1 MQKWKI
7 TGILATLIIVFSL
20 PLYVLKERKR
30 LSAPEEIHSATFVTS
45 SACAKCH
52 KKEYEEWQDSH
63 HARAMAVANDE
74 TVLGDFDDA
83 VFEKQGVQSRFY
95 RRDGR
100 FFVHTRGSK
109 GEMAEFEI
117 THTFGWYPLQQYLI
131 PFPGGRMQCLPIAW
145 DDREK
150 KWFHLYPDLDLDPA
164 EWIYWTN
171 QGQNWNSMC
180 ADCHSTDLKKNY
192 DPVADTYNTQWAEIN
207 VGCEACHGPGSKHL
221 AWGELPEPARPQDDD
236 GLLVQT
242 SEISNRQQVELCA
255 PCHSRRSMLG
265 DYSHLQQNLLDTE
278 TPRLLEQGLY
288 YADGQILDEVYVYG
302 SFVQSKMYAN
312 DVRCSDCHNVHTIK
326 PHHEGNKLCLQC
338 HQASVY
344 DTRQHHFHKKEGEE
358 GEPIRSAEVTILFE
372 VGSGAQCVQCHMPG
386 RTYMVNDYRP
396 DHSIRIPRPD
406 LSVALDTPNGCN
418 RCHIDK
424 TNEWSAE
431 YTKKWYGSKQKFH
444 FGTTFTAARTI
455 DPLAEKKLIQI
466 VSDNLSPTLVRAT
479 ALSLLGRYQGDM
491 VVATFRQALA
501 SDEAILRRTALM
513 NLPLL
518 GPDEQMAMAGPLL
531 DDPIKGVRIEAA
543 RTLTRIPA
551 DQLTPRLQKPFRR
564 ALEEFE
570 ATALYSADFAA
581 SRLNLGALYSYLG
594 QSDQAEHHFNKAV
607 DIDRDF
613 YTARTNLAVLYSR
626 QGKNE
631 LAEEQLRKAL
641 AMRPDLA
648 DVHYSLGLLL
658 SEQKQYIEAARHLQE
673 AVVGMPENARAQY
686 NLGQLLA
693 FLKQDEAAETAL
705 RRTIEIDP
713 RNMNYLQAIA
723 QFYLARGKFSQAGEI
738 AEQMTAADPDNPL
751 GRQLLEFIDAKKE

>member
-1 MQKWKI
+1 MQSWNI
-7 TGILATLIIVFSL
+7 TGILATLIIVISL
-20 PLYVLKERKR
+20 PLYALKDRDR
-30 LSAPEEIHSATFVTS
+30 LATPEDIHSATFVTS
-45 SACAKCH
+45 KACAKCH

-63 HARAMAVANDE
+63 HAKAMSVANDE
-74 TVLGDFDDA
+74 TVLGNFDDA

-100 FFVHTRGSK
+100 FFVHTSGPK
-109 GEMAEFEI
+109 GEIAEFEI

-145 DDREK
+145 DDQQK

-180 ADCHSTDLKKNY
+180 ADCHSTELQKNY
-192 DPVADTYNTQWAEIN
+192 DPVADSYNTQWAEIN

-221 AWGELPEPARPQDDD
+221 AWGELPEPARAEDDD

-278 TPRLLEQGLY
+278 TPRLLEEGLY
-288 YADGQILDEVYVYG
+288 YSDGQILDEVYVYG
-302 SFVQSKMYAN
+302 SFVQSKMYAH

-326 PHHEGNKLCLQC
+326 LHQEGNRLCLQC
-338 HQASVY
+338 HQASLY
-344 DTRQHHFHKKEGEE
+344 DTKLHHFHKKEGEK
-358 GEPIRSAEVTILFE
+358 GDPIRTAEGMILFE
-372 VGSGAQCVQCHMPG
+372 VGSGVQCIQCHMPG
-386 RTYMVNDYRP
+386 RMYMVKDYRP

-406 LSVALDTPNGCN
+406 LSVELGTPNGCN
-418 RCHIDK
+418 RCHVDK

-444 FGTTFTAARTI
+444 YGTTFPAARNV
-455 DPLAEKKLIQI
+455 DPQAGKELIQI

-479 ALSLLGRYQGDM
+479 ALSLLGRYQGEE
-491 VVATFRQALA
+491 VVATFIQALA
-501 SDEAILRRTALM
+501 SDEAILRRTALI
-513 NLPLL
+513 NLPHLD
-518 GPDEQMAMAGPLL
+518 PDEQMKMAGPLL
-531 DDPIKGVRIEAA
+531 DDPVKGVRIEAA

-551 DQLTPRLQKPFRR
+551 DQLTRSLQEPFTRG
-564 ALEEFE
+564 LEEFE

-594 QSDQAEHHFNKAV
+594 QSDQAEQHFKKAI

-626 QGKNE
+626 QGKND

-641 AMRPDLA
+641 VVNPDLA

-658 SEQKQYIEAARHLQE
+658 SEQKQYKEATRHLQE
-673 AVVGMPENARAQY
+673 AAVGMPENARAHY

-693 FLKQDEAAETAL
+693 FLKQDKSAEAAL

-713 RNMNYLQAIA
+713 LNMNYLQAIA
-723 QFYLARGKFSQAGEI
+723 RFYVERGKFYQARGV
-738 AEQMTAADPDNPL
+738 AEQMITASPGNPF
-751 GRQLLEFIDAKKE
+751 GRQLLEFIDDKKQ